1 MNRMEFD
8 SLNISEQV
16 NYINENL
23 KKGISLSLSAKEIN
37 ISKSTL
43 SDRLK
48 RNGYRLL
55 NGSYQKVDESAE
67 KEIIK
72 EVPKEKPKEELKV
85 IIDRINKIE
94 KELRALKSVPATKD
108 IKHYDNTIN
117 KTFKVNKEL
126 LEQLEDKFKQYNN
139 HKKQDILNTILEIG
153 LSTL

>member
-1 MNRMEFD
+1 MDRIEFD
-8 SLNISEQV
+8 SFNIGEQV

-23 KKGISLSLSAKEIN
+23 LKGISLSMSAKEIN

-43 SDRLK
+43 SDRFK
-48 RNGYRLL
+48 KNNYKLL
-55 NGSYQKVDESAE
+55 NGSYQKVDDVEE

-72 EVPKEKPKEELKV
+72 EVPKEESNQELKQ

-94 KELRALKSVPATKD
+94 KELRALKSVPATKE

-126 LEQLEDKFKQYNN
+126 LEQLENKFKEYNN
-139 HKKQDILNTILEIG
+139 YKKQDILNTILEIG

>member
-1 MNRMEFD
+1 MNRIEFD
-8 SLNISEQV
+8 SLQISEQA

-23 KKGISLSLSAKEIN
+23 KRGISLSASAKKVK

-43 SDRLK
+43 LDRLK
-48 RNGYRLL
+48 RNNYKLL
-55 NGSYQKVDESAE
+55 NGSYQKVDNVIE

-72 EVPKEKPKEELKV
+72 EVPKEKPKEELKE

-126 LEQLEDKFKQYNN
+126 LEQLEDKFKEYNN
-139 HKKQDILNTILEIG
+139 YKKQDILNTILEIG